1 MDNFGMTTELLLT
14 LKVVIGEVQ
23 TAELEIEDD
32 SVPAALYYTIVKVIG
47 QNLDISILSEQGV
60 VSMLSA

>member
-1 MDNFGMTTELLLT
+1 MVAR
-14 LKVVIGEVQ
+14 KKAQVQ

-60 VSMLSA
+60 VCMMVYATFSARMEHF